1 VSRVIKRAGAPQDE
15 RAEPQRSSLIT
26 KPELDAREAAQVIVD
41 DARRE
46 AAELLH
52 TAETE
57 AERLRARAEE
67 RGFEQGAARAA
78 ELITR
83 FAGEREAWIAARE
96 PEVLDLA
103 LACAAKIIGREV
115 ASSDAAVRIVSQ
127 ALFAARRAR
136 AARIRIAPADAEQ
149 IRANEA
155 SLSRQLTAGA
165 SLEIVEDP
173 GVTSG
178 GCIIE
183 TPSGRIDGRIETQL
197 AAIRLALFGD
207 TKAQP

>member
-1 VSRVIKRAGAPQDE
+1 VSRVIKQASAPQDE
-15 RAEPQRSSLIT
+15 RAEPRRSSLIT
-26 KPELDAREAAQVIVD
+26 KPELDAQEAAQVIVD

-52 TAETE
+52 TAETD

-78 ELITR
+78 ELVTR

-96 PEVLDLA
+96 PEMLDLA

-115 ASSDAAVRIVSQ
+115 ASSDAAVSIVSQ

-136 AARIRIAPADAEQ
+136 AARIRIAPSDAEHV
-149 IRANEA
+149 RVNEA

-165 SLEIVEDP
+165 SLEIVEDAD
-173 GVTSG
+173 VTPG

-197 AAIRLALFGD
+197 AAIRRALLGD
-207 TKAQP
+207 VKAQS